1 MGKIHIL
8 DEATINKIAAGEVI
22 ERPASVVKELIEN
35 SIDAGASDI
44 RVEVIKSGKKLIRVS
59 DNGCGM
65 SREDASL
72 SFIKHSTSKINGID
86 DLESVITMGFR
97 GEALSS
103 ITAVAKVEII
113 TKTRDELSGIKLVIH
128 GGRLVSIADTGAPDG
143 TTVTAEELF
152 YNTPARKKYL
162 KSDSTE
168 LAHIIDIVTRI
179 ALGNNNISFTLLHNG
194 AELLRTP
201 ASNDLMDTIVHIYG
215 QEIAGAMLPVNYES
229 GFAKVTGFV
238 TKPHVTRGSADI
250 QSFYINGRSING
262 RAFGYAVRDGYGTL
276 LQKGRFPV
284 AVLKIYVDTRQVDV
298 NVHPT
303 KNQVRLS
310 HEREISDTVTEGV
323 RRALSKAALIPDVKP
338 PTQLSLQYEQ
348 VPEKPDLLK
357 EPGGGFKFPAK
368 DTEKRLRRT
377 ERYFPDEEKNKKSE
391 LPQVKVLG
399 QVDSVYIIAET
410 PDGLMI
416 IDQHA
421 AHERILFEQ
430 VRDSKSTDSQE
441 LIVPVNLDLDPRER
455 SLMKESI
462 PYLEEFGFRISEFGP
477 STFAVT
483 SVPNV
488 LGRLEDPLL
497 VHDIISDILSGG
509 RIKDDTGLFERVT
522 KSIACK
528 GAIKAGADC
537 SGDQMESL
545 VKQLFMTGNPYT
557 CPHGRPTMI
566 SFNRQELDKLFKR
579 TN

>member
-35 SIDAGASDI
+35 SIDAGASSI
-44 RVEVIKSGKKLIRVS
+44 RIDVIKSGKKLIRVS

-65 SREDASL
+65 SREDAKL
-72 SFIKHSTSKINGID
+72 SFIKHSTSKITGID

-103 ITAVAKVEII
+103 ITAVSKVEII
-113 TKTRDELSGIKLVIH
+113 TKTRDELSGTKLIIH
-128 GGRLVSIADTGAPDG
+128 GGRLVSISDTGAPDG
-143 TTVTAEELF
+143 TTVTSEELF

-168 LAHIIDIVTRI
+168 LAHIVDVVTRA
-179 ALGNNNISFTLLHNG
+179 ALGNSNISFTLLHNG
-194 AELLRTP
+194 TELLRTP
-201 ASNDLMDTIVHIYG
+201 ASDDLMDIVIHIYG

-229 GFAKVTGFV
+229 GFARITGFV
-238 TKPHVTRGSADI
+238 TKPHVTRSSADI
-250 QSFYINGRSING
+250 QFFYINDRNING
-262 RAFGYAVRDGYGTL
+262 RIFGYAIRDGYGTL

-310 HEREISDTVTEGV
+310 HEKEISDTVAEAV
-323 RRALSKAALIPDVKP
+323 RRALSNAILIPDVKP
-338 PTQLSLQYEQ
+338 PAQLSLQYEQ

-357 EPGGGFKFPAK
+357 ETGGVFKFPAR

-377 ERYFPDEEKNKKSE
+377 ERYFPDEEKNIKSE
-391 LPQVKVLG
+391 LPQVKVIG

-430 VRDSKSTDSQE
+430 VRDSRSTDSQE
-441 LIVPVNLDLDPRER
+441 LIVPVNLNLDPREL
-455 SLMKESI
+455 SIMKESI

-509 RIKDDTGLFERVT
+509 RIKDDTGLFELVT
-522 KSIACK
+522 KSIACR

-537 SGDQMESL
+537 SSDQMESL
-545 VKQLFMTGNPYT
+545 VRQLFMTGNPYT